1 MRVGPTS
8 QRSTPDSISCQKYLG
23 KMLRF
28 KQYLKEG
35 VAWELS
41 ASKMIFDFS
50 EVPNMKIPLTS
61 KTMEWI
67 FKVQLPRATVF
78 HVTSGIGF
86 EKLKK
91 LQNKK
96 KSISAFFNMTA
107 DYIDS
112 GIKTEGGVVAE
123 LDANIIVSSKSDI
136 MSQPDKTGRR
146 WVALYNIDPKYK
158 MEKEMTQMLM
168 DLAIKHD
175 PKNKEYLKTVPEIG
189 IGIWYKLQTDFKDDG
204 KKMALIIA
212 DYIDGVNVILNKHK
226 KEIQGA
232 VHGYYVRRGT
242 IAVKHASGRM
252 VGGDSEISEW
262 NAWDEQVVDKI
273 KIEKVHTF
281 NTARREADWVKTDII
296 PKLGKIP
303 HKHWKSA
310 KELSTY
316 ISQVAD
322 AEVRVLRR
330 SKG

>member
-1 MRVGPTS
+1 MKT
-8 QRSTPDSISCQKYLG
+8 
-23 KMLRF
+23 F

-41 ASKMIFDFS
+41 ASKMIFDFGEIS
-50 EVPNMKIPLTS
+50 QMKIPLSS
-61 KTMEWI
+61 KMLTWI
-67 FKVQLPRATVF
+67 FNVQLPRVTVF

-86 EKLKK
+86 EKLMR

-107 DYIDS
+107 DYIDQ
-112 GIKTEGGVVAE
+112 GIKTEGGIVVE
-123 LDANIIVSSKSDI
+123 LDANILMSSKSDI
-136 MSQPDKTGRR
+136 LSMPDKTGRR
-146 WVALYNIDPKYK
+146 WVELHNIDPKYK
-158 MEKEMTQMLM
+158 LEKELTQMLI

-175 PKNKEYLKTVPEIG
+175 PRNKEYLKTSPEIG
-189 IGIWYKLQTDFKDDG
+189 IGVWWKLQTDLLTKFDPAKAG
-204 KKMALIIA
+204 KKMSLIIA
-212 DYIDGVNVILNKHK
+212 DYMDGVNTILKKHK
-226 KEIQGA
+226 NDIQGA
-232 VHGYYVRRGT
+232 VHVYIVRRGT
-242 IAVKHASGRM
+242 VAVKHASGRM
-252 VGGDSEISEW
+252 VGGDSELSEW

-296 PKLGKIP
+296 PRLGKIP
-303 HKHWKSA
+303 HKHWKST

>member
-1 MRVGPTS
+1 MKS
-8 QRSTPDSISCQKYLG
+8 
-23 KMLRF
+23 F
-28 KQYLKEG
+28 KGYLKEDAP
-35 VAWELS
+35 AWQS
-41 ASKMIFDFS
+41 STSQKIFDFGQIS
-50 EVPNMKIPLTS
+50 HMQIPLTS
-61 KTMEWI
+61 STMEWI
-67 FKVQLPRATVF
+67 FQVQLPRATVF
-78 HVTSGIGF
+78 HVTNGIGLD
-86 EKLKK
+86 KLKR

-96 KSISAFFNMTA
+96 KSISAFFNMNA

-112 GIKTEGGVVAE
+112 GIKTEGGLVAE
-123 LDANIIVSSKSDI
+123 LDASILMSSKSDI
-136 MSQPDKTGRR
+136 LSQPDKTGRR

-158 MEKEMTQMLM
+158 MEKEMTQMLI
-168 DLAIKHD
+168 DLAVKHD
-175 PKNKEYLKTVPEIG
+175 PRNKEYLKTSPEIG
-189 IGIWYKLQTDFKDDG
+189 VGVWWKLQSDLQTNFAKDKAG

-252 VGGDSEISEW
+252 VGGDSELSEW

-273 KIEKVHTF
+273 KIEKVHTY
-281 NTARREADWVKTDII
+281 NTARRAGDWVKTDII
-296 PKLGKIP
+296 PNLGKIP
-303 HKHWKSA
+303 HKHWKST

>member
-1 MRVGPTS
+1 MKS
-8 QRSTPDSISCQKYLG
+8 
-23 KMLRF
+23 F
-28 KQYLKEG
+28 KGYITEE
-35 VAWELS
+35 VAWLQS
-41 ASKMIFDFS
+41 TSKMVFDFGEIS
-50 EVPNMKIPLTS
+50 QMKIPLTS
-61 KTMEWI
+61 KTMSWI
-67 FKVQLPRATVF
+67 FNVQLPRVTVF
-78 HVTSGIGF
+78 HVTSGIG
-86 EKLKK
+86 LKK
-91 LQNKK
+91 LMRLQNKK
-96 KSISAFFNMTA
+96 KSISAFFNMNA

-158 MEKEMTQMLM
+158 MEKEMTQMLI
-168 DLAIKHD
+168 DLAVKHD
-175 PKNKEYLKTVPEIG
+175 PRNKEYLKTSPEIG
-189 IGIWYKLQTDFKDDG
+189 VGVWWKLQSDLQTNFAKDKAG

-273 KIEKVHTF
+273 KIEKVHTY
-281 NTARREADWVKTDII
+281 NTARRAGDWVKTDII
-296 PKLGKIP
+296 PNLGKIP
-303 HKHWKSA
+303 HKHWKST

>member
-1 MRVGPTS
+1 M
-8 QRSTPDSISCQKYLG
+8 K
-23 KMLRF
+23 RF

-41 ASKMIFDFS
+41 ASKMIFDFGQMS
-50 EVPNMKIPLTS
+50 NMKIPFTS

-67 FKVQLPRATVF
+67 FQVQLPRATVF
-78 HVTSGIGF
+78 HVTSGIGL
-86 EKLKK
+86 EKLKR

-96 KSISAFFNMTA
+96 KAISAFFNMDA

-123 LDANIIVSSKSDI
+123 LDANIIISSKSDI

-146 WVALYNIDPKYK
+146 WVALYNIDPQYK

-175 PKNKEYLKTVPEIG
+175 PKNKEYLKTSPEIG
-189 IGIWYKLQTDFKDDG
+189 IGVWWKLQTDFKDDG

-242 IAVKHASGRM
+242 IAVKHPSGRM

-262 NAWDEQVVDKI
+262 NVYDEQVVDKI
-273 KIEKVHTF
+273 KILKVHTF
-281 NTARREADWVKTDII
+281 NTTTRETDWIEKSVI

-303 HKHWKSA
+303 HTHWVNGA
-310 KELSTY
+310 RDLSNYVTK
-316 ISQVAD
+316 IAQT
-322 AEVRVLRR
+322 EVQALRR

>member
-1 MRVGPTS
+1 MRT
-8 QRSTPDSISCQKYLG
+8 
-23 KMLRF
+23 F

-41 ASKMIFDFS
+41 ASKMIFDFQN
-50 EVPNMKIPLTS
+50 VPDMKIPFTS

-78 HVTSGIGF
+78 HVTSGIGL

-112 GIKTEGGVVAE
+112 GIKTEGGVVVE
-123 LDANIIVSSKSDI
+123 MDANIIISSKSDI

-146 WVALYNIDPKYK
+146 WVALYNIDPQYK

-168 DLAIKHD
+168 DLAVKHD
-175 PKNKEYLKTVPEIG
+175 PRNKEYLKTSPEIG
-189 IGIWYKLQTDFKDDG
+189 IGVWWKLQTDLLTNFAKDKAG
-204 KKMALIIA
+204 KKMSLIIA
-212 DYIDGVNVILNKHK
+212 DYIDGVNAILKKHK

-242 IAVKHASGRM
+242 IAVKHPSGRM

-281 NTARREADWVKTDII
+281 NTARREADWVKKDII
-296 PKLGKIP
+296 PILGKIP

-310 KELSTY
+310 AELSTY

-322 AEVRVLRR
+322 AEVRTFGGWAR
-330 SKG
+330 KK

>member
-1 MRVGPTS
+1 M
-8 QRSTPDSISCQKYLG
+8 K
-23 KMLRF
+23 RF

-41 ASKMIFDFS
+41 ASKMIFDFGQMS
-50 EVPNMKIPLTS
+50 NMKIPFTS

-67 FKVQLPRATVF
+67 FKVQMPRATVF

-86 EKLKK
+86 EKLKR

-123 LDANIIVSSKSDI
+123 LDANIIISSKSDI

-146 WVALYNIDPKYK
+146 WVALYNIDPQYK
-158 MEKEMTQMLM
+158 MEKEMTQMLI

-175 PKNKEYLKTVPEIG
+175 PKNKEYLKTSPEIG
-189 IGIWYKLQTDFKDDG
+189 IGVWWKLQTDFKDDG
-204 KKMALIIA
+204 KKISLIIA

-252 VGGDSEISEW
+252 VGGDSELSEW

-273 KIEKVHTF
+273 KIEKVHTY
-281 NTARREADWVKTDII
+281 NTARRAGDWVKTDII

-303 HKHWKSA
+303 HKHWKST

>member
-1 MRVGPTS
+1 M
-8 QRSTPDSISCQKYLG
+8 K
-23 KMLRF
+23 RF

-41 ASKMIFDFS
+41 ASKMIFDFQN
-50 EVPNMKIPLTS
+50 VPDMKIPFTS

-86 EKLKK
+86 EKLKR

-123 LDANIIVSSKSDI
+123 LDANIIISSKSDI

-146 WVALYNIDPKYK
+146 WVALYNIDPQYK

-175 PKNKEYLKTVPEIG
+175 PKNKEYLKTSPEIG
-189 IGIWYKLQTDFKDDG
+189 IGVWWKLQTDFKDDG
-204 KKMALIIA
+204 KKMSLIIA
-212 DYIDGVNVILNKHK
+212 DYIDGVNTILKKHK
-226 KEIQGA
+226 KDIQGA
-232 VHGYYVRRGT
+232 IHGYIVRRGT
-242 IAVKHASGRM
+242 VAVKHPSGRM

-281 NTARREADWVKTDII
+281 NTATRPAEWVKDSVI
-296 PKLGKIP
+296 PRLGKIP

-310 KELSTY
+310 AELSTY

-322 AEVRVLRR
+322 AEVRTFGGWAR
-330 SKG
+330 KK